1 MNLANIR
8 TRLGQSLVVV
18 VGIGGVVAVLISLF
32 AMAAGF
38 NAAVTATGKTDRALI
53 LRAGSES
60 EINGNIP
67 LAEFAITSEKPGI
80 KHMAGNPLITR
91 ETYVT
96 ARLPDKET
104 EVLSSFPMRGV
115 TAASFDVRDEV
126 TLVKGVRPTEGKL
139 ELIAGIDVAN
149 RFPGF
154 EVGNTIRIRGDDWQV
169 TGHFESGGTSSESEV
184 WVDERL
190 LAAIHNR
197 GNTFS
202 SMLVTLESPDD
213 LAAFSQA
220 VADDKRLNLRVIRES
235 DFYADQAGN
244 TTGLISLT
252 GLIVGSIMSI
262 GAVFA
267 ALNTMYAAISMR
279 VKEIATLK
287 ALGFSDFSIFFS
299 VLLEAELLA
308 LAGGSLAGVFAY
320 ITLNGTSATSQSGT
334 FTSLGFEFMVTPDLL
349 ITGVG
354 IALALGFVGGAIPAL
369 SAIRMNL
376 VDGLKQ
382 V

>member
-1 MNLANIR
+1 M
-8 TRLGQSLVVV
+8 
-18 VGIGGVVAVLISLF
+18 
-32 AMAAGF
+32 
-38 NAAVTATGKTDRALI
+38 
-53 LRAGSES
+53 
-60 EINGNIP
+60 
-67 LAEFAITSEKPGI
+67 
-80 KHMAGNPLITR
+80 
-91 ETYVT
+91 
-96 ARLPDKET
+96 
-104 EVLSSFPMRGV
+104 
-115 TAASFDVRDEV
+115 
-126 TLVKGVRPTEGKL
+126 
-139 ELIAGIDVAN
+139 
-149 RFPGF
+149 
-154 EVGNTIRIRGDDWQV
+154 
-169 TGHFESGGTSSESEV
+169 
-184 WVDERL
+184 DERL

-202 SMLVTLESPDD
+202 SMLVTLDSPDNF
-213 LAAFSQA
+213 AAFSQA

-244 TTGLISLT
+244 TTGLISLV
-252 GLIVGSIMSI
+252 GIIVGAIMSI

-299 VLLEAELLA
+299 VLLEAELPA
-308 LAGGSLAGVFAY
+308 LAGGTLAGILAFA
-320 ITLNGTSATSQSGT
+320 TLNGASGTSQSGT